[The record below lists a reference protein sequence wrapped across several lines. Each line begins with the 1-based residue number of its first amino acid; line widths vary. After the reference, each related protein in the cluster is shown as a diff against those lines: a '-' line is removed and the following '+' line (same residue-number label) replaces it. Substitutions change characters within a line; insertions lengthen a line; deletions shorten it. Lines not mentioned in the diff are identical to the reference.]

1 MSEEKKK
8 TSRTL
13 SRREFIRDAGIVVGG
28 TAVGSSFILAACK
41 PKEVEVTKTVT
52 STTTAPGTTSTVT
65 HTTTLPGGTETK
77 TETVT
82 KFVCP
87 VCGEEFDSLAA
98 LQAHFNSVHGG
109 GGDAQHV
116 LRKLIVNGDDYW
128 LKIDDNWTLS
138 YVLREKLGFVGLKNG
153 CDRGECGTCA
163 VLLNGKA
170 VFSCMML
177 AIDVEGQEITT
188 IEGLSSGIDFSPV
201 QQAFI
206 DHNAVQCGFCVP
218 GYIMCATALLKENP
232 QATLQDIKEGLSGHI
247 CPCGNVKRMV
257 EAVEMVKGGF

>member
-1 MSEEKKK
+1 MRSTSEWK
-8 TSRTL
+8 S
-13 SRREFIRDAGIVVGG
+13 G
-28 TAVGSSFILAACK
+28 
-41 PKEVEVTKTVT
+41 
-52 STTTAPGTTSTVT
+52 
-65 HTTTLPGGTETK
+65 
-77 TETVT
+77 
-82 KFVCP
+82 
-87 VCGEEFDSLAA
+87 
-98 LQAHFNSVHGG
+98 
-109 GGDAQHV
+109 
-116 LRKLIVNGDDYW
+116 
-128 LKIDDNWTLS
+128 
-138 YVLREKLGFVGLKNG
+138 
-153 CDRGECGTCA
+153 
-163 VLLNGKA
+163 
-170 VFSCMML
+170 FSCMML